1 MKTSEV
7 QITLIGSRKPAG
19 NESSSRRFVET
30 LLETITPCNQ
40 TALVLQLGLA
50 SNRAGF
56 EGDDQLFIVLRTANC
71 KKLEGHVANPA
82 TLK

>member
-19 NESSSRRFVET
+19 NESSSRRYVET

-56 EGDDQLFIVLRTANC
+56 EGDDQLFIVCELRIARSW
-71 KKLEGHVANPA
+71 KV
-82 TLK
+82 TLLTPHS